1 MYGSESSAKP
11 VLDLGGKSS
20 ISRFTEDI
28 VLTSMCCVWSRQD
41 ERDLF
46 LPVLRFNAERTSV
59 SSEQVQIKLMTP
71 NILYYVGYVNCSD
84 YQELSDFSIEE

>member
-11 VLDLGGKSS
+11 VLDLGGKSN
-20 ISRFTEDI
+20 ISRLTEGV
-28 VLTSMCCVWSRQD
+28 VLTSMCRVWSRQD

-59 SSEQVQIKLMTP
+59 SSEQVRR
-71 NILYYVGYVNCSD
+71 
-84 YQELSDFSIEE
+84 ELISGLTLPCLSIQL